1 MRKLHIINVLLCT
14 LAVSL
19 SGCSEKTEPDNN
31 SELNNVV
38 QDTAAVKEIVTDQ
51 TTENIPMQTS
61 SVSSLS
67 EDSSV
72 TVTEHQKIEK
82 LTLGPTNSGAITEDG
97 TLYMWGDGDKFKLGN
112 GEFGIAD
119 TPLKIMDNV
128 NELYCGENSGAAI
141 TIDGSLYMWGAI
153 TPFPRQENALYKTLR
168 FPEKIM
174 DNVKYASIGLSHAAV
189 IKNDN
194 SLYMW
199 GPSSHGQLGNGINDI
214 YEYPDTP
221 VKIMDDVRC
230 VSLGRLFSTA
240 VTFDGS
246 LYTWGWNKWGQ
257 LGNGKSGEDEFEAE
271 PVKIMDNVQYACTFD
286 SHSAAITEDGSLY
299 MWGINDFGQLGNG
312 KSGEDEFEAEPVKI
326 MDNVKYVSTGCGH
339 SAAITEDGSLY
350 MWGWNDSGQ
359 LGNGEHGVGVQSDV
373 PVKIMD
379 NVKSVSLG
387 NEHSGALTEDGELY
401 MWGNNA
407 FNNVVDVKG
416 DNGNVYVPTRID
428 ITGN

>member
-14 LAVSL
+14 LAVSM

-38 QDTAAVKEIVTDQ
+38 HDTSAVTESVTDQ
-51 TTENIPMQTS
+51 NTETTPVQTS

-97 TLYMWGDGDKFKLGN
+97 TLYMWGDGDKYKLGN
-112 GEFGIAD
+112 GDFSMAR

-128 NELYCGENSGAAI
+128 DELYCGENSGAAI
-141 TIDGSLYMWGAI
+141 TRDGSLYMWGSI
-153 TPFPRQENALYKTLR
+153 PPFPKQEIALYKNLR

-174 DNVKYASIGLSHAAV
+174 DNVKYASLGLSHAAV

-199 GPSSHGQLGNGINDI
+199 GSSSDGQLGNGINDI

-230 VSLGRLFSTA
+230 VSLGRQFSIA

-246 LYTWGWNKWGQ
+246 LYTWGRNDSGQ

-271 PVKIMDNVQYACTFD
+271 PVKIMDNVQYACTFN
-286 SHSAAITEDGSLY
+286 SHSAAITEDGILY
-299 MWGINDFGQLGNG
+299 MWGDNSFGQLGNG
-312 KSGEDEFEAEPVKI
+312 KSGENEFEAEPVKI
-326 MDNVKYVSTGCGH
+326 MDNVKYVSTGFGH

-387 NEHSGALTEDGELY
+387 NGHSGALTEDGELY

-407 FNNVVDVKG
+407 FNNIVDVKG
-416 DNGNVYVPTRID
+416 DGNVYVPTRID

>member
-1 MRKLHIINVLLCT
+1 MRKLHIITVLLCT

-19 SGCSEKTEPDNN
+19 TGCSEKTEPENN
-31 SELNNVV
+31 SGLTEVV
-38 QDTAAVKEIVTDQ
+38 QDTSDVTESVTDQ
-51 TTENIPMQTS
+51 NTENTPLQTS

-67 EDSSV
+67 EDPSV
-72 TVTEHQKIEK
+72 TEDLKLAK
-82 LTLGPTNSGAITEDG
+82 LTLGPTNAGAITEDG

-112 GEFGIAD
+112 GDFSMAR

-128 NELYCGENSGAAI
+128 DELYCGENSGAAI
-141 TIDGSLYMWGAI
+141 TRDGSLYMWGSI
-153 TPFPRQENALYKTLR
+153 PPFPKQENALYKNLR

-174 DNVKYASIGLSHAAV
+174 DNVKYASLGTSHAAV

-199 GPSSHGQLGNGINDI
+199 GASYDGQLGNGINDI

-230 VSLGRLFSTA
+230 VSLGRLFSMA
-240 VTFDGS
+240 VTLDGS
-246 LYTWGWNKWGQ
+246 LYTWGWNKYGQ
-257 LGNGKSGEDEFEAE
+257 LGNGKSGESELEAE
-271 PVKIMDNVQYACTFD
+271 PVKIMDNVRYASTFD

-299 MWGINDFGQLGNG
+299 MWGCNDFGQIGNG
-312 KSGEDEFEAEPVKI
+312 KSGENEIQTEPVKI
-326 MDNVKYVSTGCGH
+326 MDNVKYVSLGMNF

-350 MWGWNDSGQ
+350 MWGENDSGQ
-359 LGNGEHGVGVQSDV
+359 LGNGKTGLDTSSDV

-387 NEHSGALTEDGELY
+387 NGHSGALTEDGELY
-401 MWGNNA
+401 MWGSNA
-407 FNNVVDVKG
+407 FNNIIGFKD
-416 DNGNVYVPTRID
+416 NVYVPTRVYIP
-428 ITGN
+428 GK

>member
-14 LAVSL
+14 LAVSM

-38 QDTAAVKEIVTDQ
+38 HDTSAVTESVTDQ
-51 TTENIPMQTS
+51 NTENTPMQTS

-112 GEFGIAD
+112 GDFSMAR

-128 NELYCGENSGAAI
+128 DELYCGENSGAAI
-141 TIDGSLYMWGAI
+141 TRDGSLYMWGAI
-153 TPFPRQENALYKTLR
+153 TPFPRQENALHRTLR

-174 DNVKYASIGLSHAAV
+174 DNVKYASLGISHAAV

-199 GPSSHGQLGNGINDI
+199 GPSSYGQLGNGINDI

-221 VKIMDDVRC
+221 LKIMDNVRC
-230 VSLGRLFSTA
+230 VSLGRQFSTA

-246 LYTWGWNKWGQ
+246 LYTWGRNKWGQ
-257 LGNGKSGEDEFEAE
+257 LGNGKSGE
-271 PVKIMDNVQYACTFD
+271 N
-286 SHSAAITEDGSLY
+286 
-299 MWGINDFGQLGNG
+299 
-312 KSGEDEFEAEPVKI
+312 EFEAEPVKI

-350 MWGWNDSGQ
+350 MWGENYSGQ
-359 LGNGEHGVGVQSDV
+359 LGNGEHGIDAFSDV

-387 NEHSGALTEDGELY
+387 NGHSGALTEDGELY

-407 FNNVVDVKG
+407 FNNIVDVKG

>member
-14 LAVSL
+14 LAVSM

-38 QDTAAVKEIVTDQ
+38 HDTSAVTESVTDQ
-51 TTENIPMQTS
+51 NTENTPMQTS

-97 TLYMWGDGDKFKLGN
+97 TLYMWGDGDKLKLGN
-112 GEFGIAD
+112 GDFGIAD
-119 TPLKIMDNV
+119 APLKIMDNV
-128 NELYCGENSGAAI
+128 DELYCGENSGAAI
-141 TIDGSLYMWGAI
+141 TRDGSLYMWGAI

-174 DNVKYASIGLSHAAV
+174 DNVKYASLGISHAAV

-199 GPSSHGQLGNGINDI
+199 GPSSYGQLGNGINDI

-221 VKIMDDVRC
+221 LKIMDNVRC
-230 VSLGRLFSTA
+230 VSLGRQFSTA

-246 LYTWGWNKWGQ
+246 LYTWGRNKW
-257 LGNGKSGEDEFEAE
+257 
-271 PVKIMDNVQYACTFD
+271 
-286 SHSAAITEDGSLY
+286 
-299 MWGINDFGQLGNG
+299 GQLGNG

-326 MDNVKYVSTGCGH
+326 MDNVKYVSTGFGH

-387 NEHSGALTEDGELY
+387 NGHSGALTEDGELY

-407 FNNVVDVKG
+407 FNNIVDVKG
-416 DNGNVYVPTRID
+416 DNGRVYVPTRID